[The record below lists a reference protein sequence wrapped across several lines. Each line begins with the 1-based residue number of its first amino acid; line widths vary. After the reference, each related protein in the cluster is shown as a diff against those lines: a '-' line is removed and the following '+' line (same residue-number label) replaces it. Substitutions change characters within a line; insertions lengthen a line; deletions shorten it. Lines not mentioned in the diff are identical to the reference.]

1 MMPLE
6 REGRVSKFVF
16 AAIIEIIVIRLRE
29 I

>member
-6 REGRVSKFVF
+6 REGRVAKLVF
-16 AAIIEIIVIRLRE
+16 ASIVEIIVIRLRE

>member
-6 REGRVSKFVF
+6 SEGRVSKLVF